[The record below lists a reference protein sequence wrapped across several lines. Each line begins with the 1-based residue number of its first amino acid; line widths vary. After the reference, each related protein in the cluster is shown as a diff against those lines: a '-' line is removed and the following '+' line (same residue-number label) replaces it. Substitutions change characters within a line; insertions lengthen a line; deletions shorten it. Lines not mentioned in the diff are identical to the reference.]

1 MHMLSA
7 PRPSG
12 SRPIATFDLTGH
24 CPLRC
29 AHCYFY
35 AAPVPGPDLD
45 ETSFLSRVRSARD
58 TYGIRSAFWVG
69 GEPLLRLDLL
79 RRAMAF
85 FPRNAVATSGTL
97 PIPADLG
104 AGLLVSI
111 DGPRTLHDALRGS
124 GTFDRVLRH
133 VAALPRRSFAL
144 STVLTARTVDAVE
157 ALPDLVAEAGALGA
171 LVGFHVGPPGDSLRL
186 DGARRDDVLARLRR
200 VITEHPGTVLN
211 PIASLGFFRARPAA
225 GEIPCVYRDC
235 AIAFDVH
242 LTPKQP
248 CTFGAR
254 ADCAACGCPVM
265 ALHAARGADQGAS
278 EGLLRTLFPRR
289 EVLDA

>member
-7 PRPSG
+7 PEASG
-12 SRPIATFDLTGH
+12 SRPIATFDLTGS

-45 ETSFLSRVRSARD
+45 EASFLARLRSVRDA
-58 TYGIRSAFWVG
+58 YGIRSAFWVG

-104 AGLLVSI
+104 AGLLVSL
-111 DGPRTLHDALRGS
+111 DGPQSLHDALRGP
-124 GTFDRVLRH
+124 GTFDRVLQH
-133 VAALPRRSFAL
+133 LAALPRCSFAL
-144 STVLTARTVDAVE
+144 STVLTSRTVDALE
-157 ALPDLVAEAGALGA
+157 ALPELVAETGALGV
-171 LVGFHVGPPGDSLRL
+171 LVGFHVAPPGDPLRL
-186 DGARRDDVLARLRR
+186 DGAAREDALARLRQ
-200 VITEHPGTVLN
+200 VALDHTGTVLN
-211 PIASLGFFRARPAA
+211 PIGSLGFFSARPATT
-225 GEIPCVYRDC
+225 EIPCVYRDR
-235 AIAFDVH
+235 AIAFDLR

-248 CTFGAR
+248 CTFGPR
-254 ADCAACGCPVM
+254 ADCTTCGCPVM
-265 ALHAARGADQGAS
+265 ALHAAGDADQGAS
-278 EGLLRTLFPRR
+278 AGLLRAQFPRR
-289 EVLDA
+289 KVLDS

>member
-7 PRPSG
+7 PRSSG
-12 SRPIATFDLTGH
+12 SRPIATFDLTGR

-45 ETSFLSRVRSARD
+45 ETSFLSRLRSVRDA
-58 TYGIRSAFWVG
+58 YGIRSAFWVG
-69 GEPLLRLDLL
+69 GEPLVRLDLL
-79 RRAMAF
+79 RRAMAL

-111 DGPRTLHDALRGS
+111 DGPRQFHDALRGP
-124 GTFDRVLRH
+124 GTFDRVIRH
-133 VAALPRRSFAL
+133 VAVLPPRSFAL
-144 STVLTARTVDAVE
+144 STVLTSSTVDVVE
-157 ALPDLVAEAGALGA
+157 ALPGLVAETGAIGVLA
-171 LVGFHVGPPGDSLRL
+171 GFHVGPPGDPLRL
-186 DGARRDDVLARLRR
+186 DGALRDDVLARLRR
-200 VITEHPGTVLN
+200 VITEHPGVVLN
-211 PIASLGFFRARPAA
+211 PIASLEFFRARPAID
-225 GEIPCVYRDC
+225 EMPCIYRDR
-235 AIAFDVH
+235 AIAFDVQ
-242 LTPKQP
+242 LAPKQP
-248 CTFGAR
+248 CTFGPR

-265 ALHAARGADQGAS
+265 ALHAARGADQGVS